1 MNQTLEPF
9 RRTSFVLRPDQ
20 LDRLRESAG
29 TEERSVSWLLRRI
42 IDDFYAPARLT
53 PVACPYLEAQVGS
66 LTGTDPAIP
75 EAA

>member
-9 RRTSFVLRPDQ
+9 RRTSIVLRPDQ

-29 TEERSVSWLLRRI
+29 TEERSVSWLLRWI
-42 IDDFYAPARLT
+42 IDDFYAVARLT
-53 PVACPYLEAQVGS
+53 PDACPDLETQVGS
-66 LTGTDPAIP
+66 STVTDPALP